1 MTTNSNTISD
11 AGGLSRPENR
21 QKRLGSLANRGW
33 LIRLSAATVA
43 ATLISLS
50 SLLPSSSELQARDD
64 LITLPVA
71 ALFDNPEYAAK
82 LEGVQFYFGST
93 PHPEVAKDHGEFTSN
108 KKTNAF
114 KKDDQFA
121 CNWAL
126 LSALLA
132 FKDRALGLGADAV
145 VGIRSFYKNNDF
157 RGDTDFQC
165 GAGNIMAGVTMKGT
179 VVKFK

>member
-1 MTTNSNTISD
+1 MTSRTKSRHSIN
-11 AGGLSRPENR
+11 GLSNMYLQRS
-21 QKRLGSLANRGW
+21 GA
-33 LIRLSAATVA
+33 IAVA
-43 ATLISLS
+43 AALLLLS
-50 SLLPSSSELQARDD
+50 SLLPSSSEVQARDD

-82 LEGVQFYFGST
+82 LEGVQFFFGST
-93 PHPEVAKDHGEFTSN
+93 PYPAVAKDHGEFTSN

-157 RGDTDFQC
+157 RADTDYQC

-179 VVKFK
+179 IVKFQ

>member
-1 MTTNSNTISD
+1 MTSRTKFRLSNR
-11 AGGLSRPENR
+11 GLSRINKQR
-21 QKRLGSLANRGW
+21 SGA
-33 LIRLSAATVA
+33 IAVA
-43 ATLISLS
+43 ATLLFL
-50 SLLPSSSELQARDD
+50 SLLPASSQVQARDD

-82 LEGVQFYFGST
+82 LEGVQFFFGST
-93 PHPEVAKDHGEFTSN
+93 PHPAVAKEHGEFTSN

-157 RGDTDFQC
+157 RGDTDYQC